1 MEAQRQELETKA
13 TNFAKEVTKLRRI
26 NRTWDGALTIT
37 TITLTLLISVL
48 STLEPIDERD
58 RKIATGILG
67 AVIVAIQAIGNAFPV
82 KQKAGGYRLLQA
94 QTNNL
99 ILDLRHL
106 ENSEELKAIEAR
118 YFQLELEAAKM
129 EN

>member
-1 MEAQRQELETKA
+1 MEEQRKELETKA
-13 TNFAKEVTKLRRI
+13 TNFANDVTRLRRI
-26 NRTWDGALTIT
+26 NRNWDGVLTII
-37 TITLTLLISVL
+37 TITFTLLISVL

-94 QTNNL
+94 QANNL

-106 ENSEELKAIEAR
+106 ENLEELKAIEER